1 MDPSFA
7 LFTVLAFL
15 AIVLTLEGFYNL
27 WASNRSPQAKR
38 IADRLASLRGESRTE
53 VSLERVQERRRMGWL
68 QDLLDATAGGTRLSR
83 WVQSSGRAIS
93 AVEVIL
99 LSLALG
105 IVGLAL
111 PPLLGRPA
119 ILGWALALA
128 LAAFPWWRL
137 SVHRTKRVAR
147 FEHQFPEA
155 LDLMARAM
163 RAGHS
168 FPTAIRMVGD
178 EMAEPMGRDFRILSD
193 ELNYGV
199 PAPDALANLAER
211 VPLSDVR
218 YFAVAV
224 MIQRESG
231 GNLAELLDSIS
242 GIVRARL
249 KLMGEV
255 RTLSAEGRLSAQIL
269 VALPFGVALMVN
281 LVNPKFLS
289 VLWTDPLGLRM
300 VGVAMFM
307 MVLGVLWMRSIV
319 RIRV

>member
-1 MDPSFA
+1 MDPTFA

-27 WASNRSPQAKR
+27 WASKRSPQAKR
-38 IADRLASLRGESRTE
+38 IADRLASLRGEARTE
-53 VSLERVQERRRMGWL
+53 ISLERVQQRRRMSWL
-68 QDLLDATAGGTRLSR
+68 QDLLDGTAGGTRLSR
-83 WVQSSGRAIS
+83 WVQSSGKSVS
-93 AVEVIL
+93 AVEVVL
-99 LSLALG
+99 LSLGLG
-105 IVGLAL
+105 ILGLAL

-119 ILGWALALA
+119 VLGWALALGLSA
-128 LAAFPWWRL
+128 LPWWRL
-137 SVHRTKRVAR
+137 SVARSKRVAR
-147 FEHQFPEA
+147 FEYLFPEA

-178 EMAEPMGRDFRILSD
+178 EMAEPMGRDFRVLSD

-249 KLMGEV
+249 KLLGEV

-269 VALPFGVALMVN
+269 VALPFGVGLMVN
-281 LVNPKFLS
+281 IVNPKFLS

>member
-7 LFTVLAFL
+7 LFAVVAFL
-15 AIVLTLEGFYNL
+15 AVVLTLEGFYNL
-27 WASNRSPQAKR
+27 WASKSSPQAKR
-38 IADRLASLRGESRTE
+38 IADRLASLHGEARTE
-53 VSLERVQERRRMGWL
+53 VSLERVHERRRMGWL
-68 QDLLDATAGGTRLSR
+68 QDLLDKSAGGTRLSR
-83 WVQSSGRAIS
+83 WVQSSGKNVS
-93 AVEVIL
+93 AGEVIV

-105 IVGLAL
+105 VTGLAL
-111 PPLLGRPA
+111 PPMLGRPA
-119 ILGWALALA
+119 LFGWALGLA
-128 LAAFPWWRL
+128 LFAFPWWRI
-137 SVHRTKRVAR
+137 SVNRGKRVAR
-147 FEHQFPEA
+147 FEHLFPEA

-178 EMAEPMGRDFRILSD
+178 EMAEPMARDFRILSD

-199 PAPDALANLAER
+199 PAPDALANLSDR
-211 VPLSDVR
+211 VPLSDIR

-231 GNLAELLDSIS
+231 GNLAELLDNIS

-249 KLMGEV
+249 KLLGEV

-269 VALPFGVALMVN
+269 IALPFGVAIVVN
-281 LVNPKFLS
+281 IVNPKFLS
-289 VLWTDPLGLRM
+289 TLWTDPLGIRM
-300 VGVAMFM
+300 VGVALFM
-307 MVLGVLWMRSIV
+307 MVAGVLWMRNVV

>member
-1 MDPSFA
+1 
-7 LFTVLAFL
+7 
-15 AIVLTLEGFYNL
+15 
-27 WASNRSPQAKR
+27 
-38 IADRLASLRGESRTE
+38 
-53 VSLERVQERRRMGWL
+53 MG
-68 QDLLDATAGGTRLSR
+68 
-83 WVQSSGRAIS
+83 
-93 AVEVIL
+93 
-99 LSLALG
+99 
-105 IVGLAL
+105 
-111 PPLLGRPA
+111 
-119 ILGWALALA
+119 
-128 LAAFPWWRL
+128 
-137 SVHRTKRVAR
+137 
-147 FEHQFPEA
+147 
-155 LDLMARAM
+155 RAM

-178 EMAEPMGRDFRILSD
+178 EMAEPMGRDFRVLSD

-199 PAPDALANLAER
+199 PAADALANLSNR

-242 GIVRARL
+242 GIIRARL
-249 KLMGEV
+249 KLLGEV
-255 RTLSAEGRLSAQIL
+255 RTLSAEGKLSAQIL

-307 MVLGVLWMRSIV
+307 MVVGVLWMRNVV